1 MFGGKVGPM
10 SSSVAVVGG
19 GPAGMFLGLLLARA
33 GVQVTVL
40 EKYPDFLRDFRGDTV
55 HPPTLRLLDD
65 LGLGDDFR
73 RIPAGRMTTMKMR
86 IGTRDLTMGNL
97 ATMPGRYRHFAM
109 VPQWDLLALLVRA
122 ARKQPSFA
130 VRMSTEVTGL
140 TRDSE
145 GVVTG
150 VTYRDEGRERRL
162 NADLVVGCDGR
173 WSVVRRAAGLE
184 LVESELPMDV
194 WWVRVPMAPGDDDG
208 NVVSR
213 FVDGHVVVSM
223 ARHGYHQVAYLLA
236 KGTDVQRRQGD
247 VADFRGVLAQQ
258 FGWSAEQLSGIRS
271 WEDVKFLDAR
281 AGMLSRWW
289 SEGVLCIGD
298 AAHPMSPVMGV
309 GINLAV
315 QDAVA
320 TARILAPHLLAG
332 TLAGHHLAA
341 VERRRRRPTRITR
354 AMQDNEHEHLIQP
367 ALERRISSMPL
378 PGFVRVMQ
386 ISPAVSGLLT
396 WLQAHAVGHERT
408 PDFARE
414 R

>member
-1 MFGGKVGPM
+1 M

-33 GVQVTVL
+33 GVRVTVL

-55 HPPTLRLLDD
+55 HPPTMRLLDD
-65 LGLGDDFR
+65 LGLGEEFR
-73 RIPAGRMTTMKMR
+73 RIPAGRMTTMKTR

-97 ATMPGRYRHFAM
+97 ETMPGRYRHFAM
-109 VPQWDLLALLVRA
+109 VPQWDLLDLLAQA
-122 ARKQPSFA
+122 ARAEPTFTL
-130 VRMSTEVTGL
+130 RMSTEVTGL
-140 TRDSE
+140 TRNTE
-145 GVVTG
+145 GAAAG
-150 VTYRDEGRERRL
+150 VTYRDEGGESRL
-162 NADLVVGCDGR
+162 DADLVIGCDGR

-194 WWVRVPMAPGDDDG
+194 WWVRVPMTPGDDDG

-236 KGTDVQRRQGD
+236 KGTDAQRRQSD
-247 VADFRGVLAQQ
+247 VADFRAVLAQQ

-271 WEDVKFLDAR
+271 WDDVKFLDAR

-289 SEGVLCIGD
+289 SPGVLCIGD

-320 TARILAPHLLAG
+320 TARILTPHLLAG
-332 TLAGHHLAA
+332 GLADRHLAA
-341 VERRRRRPTRITR
+341 VEQRRRRPTRVTR
-354 AMQDNEHEHLIQP
+354 AMQDNEHDNLIRP
-367 ALERRISSMPL
+367 ALEHRISSMPL
-378 PGFVRVMQ
+378 PAFVRMMQ
-386 ISPAVSGLLT
+386 ISPRLSGLLT
-396 WLQAHAVGHERT
+396 WLQATAVGHERT

-414 R
+414 G